1 MKSKGRT
8 VLYVP
13 EGESYR
19 DHPQYDEVR
28 TDPEI
33 DAAVVKHESTE
44 DDDFTAQS
52 GPQLDPEAE
61 RAFESAREEGDLQT
75 QVNILYEAL
84 FGQREGD
91 S

>member
-1 MKSKGRT
+1 MRNQRT

-33 DAAVVKHESTE
+33 DAAVVKHESREE
-44 DDDFTAQS
+44 DDLTGQGRS
-52 GPQLDPEAE
+52 QLDPEAK
-61 RAFESAREEGDLQT
+61 RAFESARESGDLQT
-75 QVNILYEAL
+75 QVDVLYEAL
-84 FGQREGD
+84 FGQQEGD